1 MHESPFEHI
10 SETAQNFTT
19 PQMDDVFQSVLE
31 DIQNF
36 RPLSCV
42 IGFPKSGKT
51 FFLNRLNAV
60 QQVHTVIVNA
70 VSGQTLSQT
79 INKILSPEAEN
90 KAVLFNLLR
99 EKKRILLFI
108 DNAHL
113 LTDEDFA
120 FIGGLFTF
128 AEHLQTVLQIVLI
141 GNGEIVHRLARPD
154 NRSIY
159 NLLGAIWN
167 LPKLTREQSMAYIQF
182 LLDGAGLASDLITN
196 PEVLAKRAAGVIG
209 ILRMMTITLALK
221 ALNSQE
227 SCDAEEALDF
237 KRNFA
242 MPQPDDTAGED
253 MPTQK
258 MVTKLSPMTAGI
270 LALTMA
276 CIIGIF
282 LLFFSWLM
290 PQSVRE
296 DLFSGFKGAPQDTKA
311 NATPQAV
318 SPAPKI
324 EPVPGTSPQMQAVAK
339 TVFRKRTTE
348 GAYSLQLGSYPTM
361 ESLLLHLPRF
371 ADQKE
376 PLFWNQDRGEN
387 ARFSLF
393 LGRFESFEHAGSF
406 ASDNKLTEAPVVF
419 RPFVATVGPLTDQE
433 QIKWASAS
441 VGLPAELRTFERE
454 LVNGV
459 EIQFGLERSRE
470 DALDHCAQ
478 AEAKGLSCAVTQY
491 E

>member
-1 MHESPFEHI
+1 MHESPFEHM

-19 PQMDDVFQSVLE
+19 SQMEDVFQSVVG
-31 DIQNF
+31 DIQNL

-60 QQVHTVIVNA
+60 QEVHSVVINA
-70 VSGQTLSQT
+70 SSGETLSKT
-79 INKILSPEAEN
+79 INKKLSPEAEN

-99 EKKRILLFI
+99 EKKRVLLFI

-120 FIGGLFTF
+120 YIGGLFTF
-128 AEHLQTVLQIVLI
+128 AEHLQTLLQIVLI

-182 LLDGAGLASDLITN
+182 LLDGAGLATDLITN
-196 PEVLAKRAAGVIG
+196 PEALAKRAAGVIG

-221 ALNSQE
+221 ALQSQE

-237 KRNFA
+237 KRNFV
-242 MPQPDDTAGED
+242 MPEPDDTEGED

-258 MVTKLSPMTAGI
+258 MITKLSPLTAGI

-276 CIIGIF
+276 GIIGIF

-296 DLFSGFKGAPQDTKA
+296 DLFSGFKGTAQETKV

-324 EPVPGTSPQMQAVAK
+324 EPESSPQMQTVAK

-406 ASDNKLTEAPVVF
+406 AADNKLTEVPIVF
-419 RPFVATVGPLTDQE
+419 RPFVATVGPLTDQG
-433 QIKWASAS
+433 QINRASAA

-459 EIQFGLERSRE
+459 EIQFALERSRD

-478 AEAKGLSCAVTQY
+478 AETKGLSCAVTQY

>member
-141 GNGEIVHRLARPD
+141 GNGEIVHRLAR
-154 NRSIY
+154 I
-159 NLLGAIWN
+159 
-167 LPKLTREQSMAYIQF
+167 
-182 LLDGAGLASDLITN
+182 
-196 PEVLAKRAAGVIG
+196 
-209 ILRMMTITLALK
+209 
-221 ALNSQE
+221 
-227 SCDAEEALDF
+227 
-237 KRNFA
+237 
-242 MPQPDDTAGED
+242 
-253 MPTQK
+253 
-258 MVTKLSPMTAGI
+258 
-270 LALTMA
+270 
-276 CIIGIF
+276 
-282 LLFFSWLM
+282 
-290 PQSVRE
+290 
-296 DLFSGFKGAPQDTKA
+296 
-311 NATPQAV
+311 
-318 SPAPKI
+318 
-324 EPVPGTSPQMQAVAK
+324 
-339 TVFRKRTTE
+339 
-348 GAYSLQLGSYPTM
+348 
-361 ESLLLHLPRF
+361 
-371 ADQKE
+371 
-376 PLFWNQDRGEN
+376 
-387 ARFSLF
+387 
-393 LGRFESFEHAGSF
+393 
-406 ASDNKLTEAPVVF
+406 
-419 RPFVATVGPLTDQE
+419 
-433 QIKWASAS
+433 
-441 VGLPAELRTFERE
+441 
-454 LVNGV
+454 
-459 EIQFGLERSRE
+459 
-470 DALDHCAQ
+470 
-478 AEAKGLSCAVTQY
+478 
-491 E
+491 